1 MILSDFFADIL
12 VTLPLTFLMAWACVL
27 LLVDAFIPRRHRV
40 WTVILSVLGLVISLV
55 LVVTQMNQGDQTA
68 FYGMVSVDG
77 FSRLLQSVFLVSG
90 LAGIALG
97 YDYLKR
103 MGIDRGE
110 YYVLLIFSIG
120 GMMSMSM
127 ANDLIMVFLSLEWLS
142 IPLYI
147 LSASARPRID
157 SEESGLKY
165 FLLGAYSGG
174 FVMYGI
180 ALVFGATGT
189 TALPGIVASVENLSA
204 NVGMLLVGS
213 GLILIGLGFKV
224 SAVPFHM
231 WTPDVYQG
239 APTPVT
245 GFMAVA
251 AKAGGFAALL
261 RVFVVALPELG
272 DLKMPVLWVL
282 SALTMFL
289 GNFVAI
295 AQSNIK
301 RMLAYSS
308 IAHAG
313 YMLMALVSFGV
324 PGVAQESVSSVLYYL
339 LAYAFTSFGAWA
351 VVIVLEK
358 AAGTHDAP
366 GGLSLDDYAGLGRK
380 HPLIAAAMAIFM
392 FSFTGIPPTM
402 GFVGKFYL
410 FRTAVE
416 GGFIGLA
423 LIGVLT
429 SLVSAYY
436 YLRVVVIMYMRDG
449 EPEVRRE
456 GLLNLTVAASAVL
469 VVVLSLIS
477 APLFQWV
484 TQATLAGF

>member
-1 MILSDFFADIL
+1 MTLNDFLADIL
-12 VTLPLTFLMAWACVL
+12 VTLPLFFLMGWACVL
-27 LLVDAFIPRRHRV
+27 LLVDAFIPHRLKI
-40 WTVILSVLGLVISLV
+40 WTAVLAALGLVISMV
-55 LVVTQMNQGDQTA
+55 LVVLQINKGDQTA
-68 FYGMVSVDG
+68 FNGMASVDG
-77 FSRLLQSVFLVSG
+77 FSLFLQVVFLASG

-103 MGIDRGE
+103 MDIERGE
-110 YYVLLIFSIG
+110 FYVLLLFSIG

-147 LSASARPRID
+147 LSAFARPRVD

-174 FVMYGI
+174 FTMYGI
-180 ALVFGATGT
+180 ALVFGATAT
-189 TALPGIVASVENLSA
+189 TSIPGIFVSLENFTA
-204 NVGMLLVGS
+204 NQGMLLVGA
-213 GLILIGLGFKV
+213 GLILVGLGFKV

-245 GFMAVA
+245 GFMSVA

-261 RVFVVALPELG
+261 RVFVVALPGLS
-272 DLKMPVLWVL
+272 DSLVPLLWTL

-295 AQSNIK
+295 AQRNIK

-313 YMLMALVSFGV
+313 YILMALVSYGNAAAA
-324 PGVAQESVSSVLYYL
+324 PDAVASALYYL
-339 LAYAFTSFGAWA
+339 VAYAFTSIGAWA
-351 VVIVLEK
+351 VVIALEK
-358 AAGTHDAP
+358 SAGLQESH
-366 GGLSLDDYAGLGRK
+366 GGLTLDDYAGLGRK
-380 HPLIAAAMAIFM
+380 HPMLAAAMAVFM
-392 FSFTGIPPTM
+392 LSFTGVPPTI
-402 GFVGKFYL
+402 GFMGKFYL

-416 GGFIGLA
+416 GKLLGLA

-436 YLRVVVIMYMRDG
+436 YLRVVAIMYMRPG
-449 EPEVRRE
+449 EPVIRRE
-456 GLLNLTVAASAVL
+456 WLLSLTVGATAVL
-469 VVVLSLIS
+469 VVLLSIFS
-477 APLFQWV
+477 TPLFTWV
-484 TQATLAGF
+484 SQATLAGF

>member
-1 MILSDFFADIL
+1 MTLSDFWADIL
-12 VTLPLTFLMAWACVL
+12 VILPLTFLMAWACIL
-27 LLVDAFIPRRHRV
+27 LLVDAFIPHRHKA
-40 WTVILSVLGLVISLV
+40 WTAMLSALGLVISLA
-55 LVVTQMNQGDQTA
+55 LVIWQFNQGEQTA
-68 FYGMVSVDG
+68 FMGMASVDG
-77 FSRLLQSVFLVSG
+77 FSLFLQSVFLMAG
-90 LAGIALG
+90 LAGITLG

-103 MGIDRGE
+103 MEIERGE
-110 YYVLLIFSIG
+110 YYILLLLSIG

-147 LSASARPRID
+147 LSALARPRID

-174 FVMYGI
+174 FTMYGI

-189 TALPGIVASVENLSA
+189 TALPGIVAAVDSLSA
-204 NVGMLLVGS
+204 NTGMLLVGA
-213 GLILIGLGFKV
+213 GLMLIGLGFKV

-231 WTPDVYQG
+231 WTPDVYHG

-245 GFMAVA
+245 AFMSVA

-261 RVFVVALPELG
+261 RVFVVALPEVSDIMLP
-272 DLKMPVLWVL
+272 LLWVL

-289 GNFVAI
+289 GNVVAI

-301 RMLAYSS
+301 RLLAYSS

-313 YMLMALVSFGV
+313 YILMALVSFGNPAV
-324 PGVAQESVSSVLYYL
+324 VQDSVAAALYYL
-339 LAYAFTSFGAWA
+339 VAYAFTSFGAWA
-351 VVIVLEK
+351 VVIALEK
-358 AAGTHDAP
+358 SAQALEAP
-366 GGLSLDDYAGLGRK
+366 GGLRLEDYAGLGRK
-380 HPLIAAAMAIFM
+380 HPFLAAAMAIFM
-392 FSFTGIPPTM
+392 FSFTGVPPTM

-410 FRTAVE
+410 FRTAIE
-416 GGFIGLA
+416 GGLVGLA

-449 EPEVRRE
+449 EPVARRE
-456 GLLNLTVAASAVL
+456 GWLNLTVAASAVL

-477 APLFQWV
+477 APLFEWV
-484 TQATLAGF
+484 SRATLSGF

>member
-1 MILSDFFADIL
+1 MTLNDFLADIL
-12 VTLPLTFLMAWACVL
+12 VTLPLFFLMGWACVL
-27 LLVDAFIPRRHRV
+27 LLVDAFIPHRLKI
-40 WTVILSVLGLVISLV
+40 WTAVLAALGLVISMV
-55 LVVTQMNQGDQTA
+55 LVVLQINKGDQTA
-68 FYGMVSVDG
+68 FNGMASVDG
-77 FSRLLQSVFLVSG
+77 FSLFLQVVFLASG

-103 MGIDRGE
+103 MDIERGE
-110 YYVLLIFSIG
+110 FYVLLLFSIG

-147 LSASARPRID
+147 LSAFARPRVD

-174 FVMYGI
+174 FTMYGI
-180 ALVFGATGT
+180 ALVFGATAT
-189 TALPGIVASVENLSA
+189 TSIPGIFVSLENFTA
-204 NVGMLLVGS
+204 NQGMLLVGA
-213 GLILIGLGFKV
+213 GLILVGLGFKV

-245 GFMAVA
+245 GFMSVA

-261 RVFVVALPELG
+261 RVFVVALPGLS
-272 DLKMPVLWVL
+272 DSLVPLLWTL

-295 AQSNIK
+295 AQRNIK
-301 RMLAYSS
+301 RMLSA
-308 IAHAG
+308 
-313 YMLMALVSFGV
+313 
-324 PGVAQESVSSVLYYL
+324 LYYL
-339 LAYAFTSFGAWA
+339 VAYAFTSIGAWA
-351 VVIVLEK
+351 VVIALEK
-358 AAGTHDAP
+358 SAGLQESH
-366 GGLSLDDYAGLGRK
+366 GGLTLDDYAGLGRK
-380 HPLIAAAMAIFM
+380 HPMLAAAMAVFM
-392 FSFTGIPPTM
+392 LSFTGVPPTI
-402 GFVGKFYL
+402 GFMGKFYL

-416 GGFIGLA
+416 GKLLGLA

-436 YLRVVVIMYMRDG
+436 YLRVVAIMYMRPG
-449 EPEVRRE
+449 EPVIRRE
-456 GLLNLTVAASAVL
+456 WLLSLTVGATAVL
-469 VVVLSLIS
+469 VVLLSIFS
-477 APLFQWV
+477 TPLFTWV
-484 TQATLAGF
+484 SQATLAGF